1 MYLVIVTA
9 ALFMAILFYDL
20 LKENPNNTTTRNHVF
35 FGLAAIGAMSTL
47 VYLEMEYVG
56 WGLLIIPIAA
66 IFITFL
72 LTDSN
77 TYTISPSAYTP
88 PVSTGTGTGTGTG
101 TAKGTARVT

>member
-66 IFITFL
+66 VLINYLIL
-72 LTDSN
+72 DSDSYN
-77 TYTISPSAYTP
+77 SFTETSYKILDLDS
-88 PVSTGTGTGTGTG
+88 
-101 TAKGTARVT
+101 